1 MINDFEKLMSVLNKP
16 QDSLRF
22 IHIAGTN
29 GKGSTCAM
37 VASCLTEA
45 GYKTGLYTSPHL
57 VRENER
63 IKINNI
69 EISNTDLERLAKKVD
84 SYTEFNINF
93 FERFT
98 AIAFLYFEEQ
108 KCDYVVLEVG
118 LGGRLDAT
126 NIIKKSEVSA
136 ITNLGL
142 EHTEILG
149 DTIEKIAFEKAGI
162 IKENGRVILYPSEE
176 KAVNVAKDIA
186 KKKNA
191 TIKMVDFQKTIP
203 TNLYGE
209 YQKRNAATAVA
220 ILKELNIP
228 LDIIKAGLQ
237 KVYWPGRFEKLNNN
251 PTVFVDGAHNP
262 NGILNILDSIP
273 NNNITFLFGALKE
286 KDVLAEIEMLIPFAK
301 RFITI
306 TPPTTRALNSSD
318 LAKMIESKT
327 NKPVYDA
334 KNPVDGIMIA
344 MNLCTKDDIIIAL
357 GSLYQVGE
365 IRKCFGK
372 E

>member
-1 MINDFEKLMSVLNKP
+1 
-16 QDSLRF
+16 
-22 IHIAGTN
+22 
-29 GKGSTCAM
+29 M

-220 ILKELNIP
+220 ILKELNIDFD
-228 LDIIKAGLQ
+228 LIFSWISKDQ
-237 KVYWPGRFEKLNNN
+237 KVNKELLYKGTRDGDKASTFHSLCDNKGPTLVIIVTENGSICGGYTTKNWDGSYNYHADKNAFIFSLDKKKKYPPKL
-251 PTVFVDGAHNP
+251 PKYAIYCCSTEGPSFGWGDLTVC
-262 NGILNILDSIP
+262 DSYF
-273 NNNITFLFGALKE
+273 TQ
-286 KDVLAEIEMLIPFAK
+286 
-301 RFITI
+301 
-306 TPPTTRALNSSD
+306 
-318 LAKMIESKT
+318 
-327 NKPVYDA
+327 A
-334 KNPVDGIMIA
+334 KNHNQSYYYTFPTGELVGTKG
-344 MNLCTKDDIIIAL
+344 NLNFL
-357 GSLYQVGE
+357 V
-365 IRKCFGK
+365 K
-372 E
+372 EVEVYKITLSD